1 MLILAIRYNT
11 NIIYVVWLHVK
22 ENYTVHENFPH
33 ITKNIKMYKIINV
46 MSNNLD
52 ITLCKN
58 IYAIDLLM
66 YANKT
71 FFISINSTKKII

>member
-1 MLILAIRYNT
+1 
-11 NIIYVVWLHVK
+11 
-22 ENYTVHENFPH
+22 
-33 ITKNIKMYKIINV
+33 MYKIINV

-58 IYAIDLLM
+58 IYAINLLM
-66 YANKT
+66 YVNKT